1 MENANPP
8 LSPSEVA
15 LLREQIENDIRELI
29 ELNRLV
35 KIELD
40 QAFSD
45 LATAL
50 YSNEDLGTNDLE
62 DVGEELEE
70 GEIDPKLDDYFNLY
84 PTKEE
89 ITYYTN
95 LIDNPR
101 SPFTKI
107 EPKIK
112 RGDPKNAKIPCMI
125 GYKQIENA
133 YIDFKSPINI
143 MSSNV
148 YNDIVKT
155 RLGPRKDPKYPGGV
169 CNFVGRIKSLHVFVG
184 DFTYITDFMVVEDM
198 VNVID
203 CRLSHVVFGK
213 PFIEESKLEYAEV
226 NGTIR
231 FSNKTDRIT
240 YRMPNRMKEF
250 RFVPRFDLDKIGA
263 CEDIN
268 EEDRKKGMGY
278 VWEKRSLFYK
288 DCLALGPRYKVDK
301 ELATRM
307 LEALKK
313 KANELYVEHLQLG
326 PKYKTGIG
334 DDLGNET
341 NAEVT

>member
-15 LLREQIENDIRELI
+15 LLREHIENEIRELR

-40 QAFSD
+40 HAFSD

-50 YSNEDLGTNDLE
+50 YSNKDLGTNDLE
-62 DVGEELEE
+62 DVVEELEE
-70 GEIDPKLDDYFNLY
+70 WEIDPKLDDYFNLY

-89 ITYYTN
+89 ITYYAN

-107 EPKIK
+107 EPKIM

-125 GYKQIENA
+125 GYKHIENA

-155 RLGPRKDPKYPGGV
+155 RLGPRRDPKYPGGV
-169 CNFVGRIKSLHVFVG
+169 CNFVGRIKDLHVFVG
-184 DFTYITDFMVVEDM
+184 DFTYITDFMVVEDL

-203 CRLSHVVFGK
+203 CRLSHVLFGR
-213 PFIEESKLEYAEV
+213 PFVEKSKLEYDEI

-240 YRMPNRMKEF
+240 YKMPNRMKEF
-250 RFVPRFDLDKIGA
+250 HFMPRFDMDNIVA
-263 CEDIN
+263 FEDIN
-268 EEDRKKGMGY
+268 EEDKAKGMDY
-278 VWEKRSLFYK
+278 
-288 DCLALGPRYKVDK
+288 
-301 ELATRM
+301 
-307 LEALKK
+307 
-313 KANELYVEHLQLG
+313 
-326 PKYKTGIG
+326 I
-334 DDLGNET
+334 
-341 NAEVT
+341 

>member
-1 MENANPP
+1 MENTNPP

-15 LLREQIENDIRELI
+15 LLREQIENEIRELR
-29 ELNRLV
+29 EVNRLV
-35 KIELD
+35 KIELN

-50 YSNEDLGTNDLE
+50 YLNKDLGTNDLE
-62 DVGEELEE
+62 DVVEELEE

-84 PTKEE
+84 PTKKE
-89 ITYYTN
+89 ITNYNN

-112 RGDPKNAKIPCMI
+112 RGDPKNAKIPYMI
-125 GYKQIENA
+125 GYKHIENA

-143 MSSNV
+143 MSSSV

-155 RLGPRKDPKYPGGV
+155 RLGPRRDPKYPEGV
-169 CNFVGRIKSLHVFVG
+169 CNFFGRIKGLHVFVG
-184 DFTYITDFMVVEDM
+184 DFTYITNFMVVEDL

-203 CRLSHVVFGK
+203 CRLSHVVFSK
-213 PFIEESKLEYAEV
+213 PFVEKSKLEYDEI

-231 FSNKTDRIT
+231 FANKTDRIT
-240 YRMPNRMKEF
+240 YKMPNKMKEF
-250 RFVPRFDLDKIGA
+250 HFVPRFDLDKIGA

-268 EEDRKKGMGY
+268 EEDRNKGMGY
-278 VWEKRSLFYK
+278 VWEKRNLFYK
-288 DCLALGPRYKVDK
+288 DCLALGPKYKVDR

-307 LEALKK
+307 LEAIEK
-313 KANELYVEHLQLG
+313 KANELYEEHLQSGL
-326 PKYKTGIG
+326 KYKTGLE
-334 DDLGNET
+334 DDLESGT
-341 NAEVT
+341 NDEVT

>member
-8 LSPSEVA
+8 LSPSEVV
-15 LLREQIENDIRELI
+15 LLREQIENEIRELR

-45 LATAL
+45 LQTAL
-50 YSNEDLGTNDLE
+50 YSNEDRGANDLE

-70 GEIDPKLDDYFNLY
+70 REIDPKLDDYFNLY
-84 PTKEE
+84 PTKEK

-95 LIDNPR
+95 LIDNPQ

-107 EPKIK
+107 EPKIN
-112 RGDPKNAKIPCMI
+112 RGDPKNAKIPCII
-125 GYKQIENA
+125 GYKHIENA

-155 RLGPRKDPKYPGGV
+155 RLGPRKDPKYLGGV
-169 CNFVGRIKSLHVFVG
+169 CNFVGRIKGLHVFIG

-213 PFIEESKLEYAEV
+213 PFIEESKL
-226 NGTIR
+226 
-231 FSNKTDRIT
+231 
-240 YRMPNRMKEF
+240 
-250 RFVPRFDLDKIGA
+250 
-263 CEDIN
+263 
-268 EEDRKKGMGY
+268 
-278 VWEKRSLFYK
+278 
-288 DCLALGPRYKVDK
+288 
-301 ELATRM
+301 
-307 LEALKK
+307 
-313 KANELYVEHLQLG
+313 
-326 PKYKTGIG
+326 
-334 DDLGNET
+334 
-341 NAEVT
+341 